1 MGGIVAISAMFAAV
15 AIVLY
20 RLDRTRSDYLGVEV
34 PVLLV
39 LLSTLTLRYSFSGGP
54 RTAAQLSENPL
65 DIFAMFNLGCTGLAF
80 ALALLAL
87 TSRSGTGHRV
97 TTRPARLY
105 ALYAGVAFLGIIVSV
120 NPALTSF
127 RVLEMLTGLLVV
139 AAAYRTAGLGALQ
152 RIEALVYWYSVLM
165 MASAWVGVVAFG
177 GAGLERIN
185 SPIPL
190 RLVGILPHISSNT
203 LGYLGVIVALWSI
216 ARLMKRDGAGP
227 KPSVTVL
234 ILGFSLL
241 TLVAAQYR
249 TGYAMFLAG
258 AGLLLLVAGRKLMA
272 GLALIIVL
280 VISTNGAGILQD
292 AQPYLLR
299 GQDTER
305 ASRLSGRFNYWSA
318 ALPVWEQSP
327 VIGGGLKTASRLVA
341 LASLDTEKGSASNL
355 HSTWIEGLV
364 GTGAVGVTLLAL
376 SLLTAW
382 WRALYRALSGAG
394 RIVPAVVLTALLI
407 RTFTGGSIEGGG
419 DTQLF
424 FLTLAF
430 GLRDRSE
437 SQPPETPEGLPE
449 RVLAPLTNDGEP
461 KRSFPRPNS

>member
-1 MGGIVAISAMFAAV
+1 MFAAV
-15 AIVLY
+15 TIVLY
-20 RLDRTRSDYLGVEV
+20 GLDRTRPNYLGVEV

-54 RTAAQLSENPL
+54 RTAAQLTENPL

-80 ALALLAL
+80 ALALLAM
-87 TSRSGTGHRV
+87 TSQKSGTVRRV

-105 ALYAGVAFLGIIVSV
+105 ALYACVAFMGIIVSV
-120 NPALTSF
+120 NPALTFF
-127 RVLEMLTGLLVV
+127 RVLEMLAGLLVV
-139 AAAYRTAGLGALQ
+139 AGAYRTAGMAALQ
-152 RIEALVYWYSVLM
+152 RIEAMIYWYSVLM
-165 MASAWVGVVAFG
+165 MASAWLGVVASG
-177 GAGLERIN
+177 GAGLERVN

-190 RLVGILPHISSNT
+190 RLIGILPHISSNT
-203 LGYLGVIVALWSI
+203 LGYLGVIVALWSL
-216 ARLMKRDGAGP
+216 ARLLERDEASPKR
-227 KPSVTVL
+227 SVTIL

-249 TGYAMFLAG
+249 TGYAMFVAG
-258 AGLLLLVAGRKLMA
+258 TGLLLLVAGRKLMA
-272 GLALIIVL
+272 GLALIVVL
-280 VISTNGAGILQD
+280 VISTSGAGILQD

-305 ASRLSGRFNYWSA
+305 ASRLSGRFNYWTA
-318 ALPVWEQSP
+318 ALPVWEESP

-341 LASLDTEKGSASNL
+341 LASLETEKGSASNL
-355 HSTWIEGLV
+355 HSTWVEGLV

-394 RIVPAVVLTALLI
+394 RIVPAIVLSALLI

-430 GLRDRSE
+430 GLRDRSP
-437 SQPPETPEGLPE
+437 SHHPEMPEGHPE
-449 RVLAPLTNDGEP
+449 RVSHRRAKHSREYGSDTYRG
-461 KRSFPRPNS
+461 KVTGHTVTS